1 MDKSLHYLAMAN
13 QQLIQKQLLERVK
26 SVGLTLGQPKIL
38 DFLKDHDG
46 ASQKDI
52 AAGCFIEAGSLTSI
66 LNGME
71 KKGLIERRM
80 LNGNRRTFHI
90 FMTDA
95 GKKSQGLVD
104 VAFQKIEGTALEDIS
119 QEDLEKFMKVS
130 EKIFDNLMESW
141 CDSKAL
147 QRKKDVTNE

>member
-1 MDKSLHYLAMAN
+1 MLD
-13 QQLIQKQLLERVK
+13 VK
-26 SVGLTLGQPKIL
+26 TLKVL

-46 ASQKDI
+46 ASQKDF

-104 VAFQKIEGTALEDIS
+104 VAFQEIEGTALEDIS

-141 CDSKAL
+141 CDSKVL